1 MWKMRRSVKSRG
13 ARKARS
19 VIQWSEQK
27 LARDAAAAAL
37 RGVAASAYP
46 NIAQRGLVLNPGEF
60 KSVDFGGTLAVNS
73 DVTYAFLNGISPGT
87 EIDQRVGREV
97 TMRSIQFQYV
107 LRPLAGG
114 VDQTAR
120 VLLVYDR
127 QTNATALTADQVL
140 STVTTVAPRNLENRK
155 RFKILYDRTHVL
167 SPPAV
172 ANTAVS
178 RRFYRR
184 LSHPVTFNSL
194 GMGTIGDIITGSLYA
209 IFIGT
214 EDPGATAAT
223 VTFSSRVR
231 YTDQ

>member
-1 MWKMRRSVKSRG
+1 MSTRTSVKTAFGRR
-13 ARKARS
+13 RKGWR
-19 VIQWSEQK
+19 VSEQMAAGK
-27 LARDAAAAAL
+27 LVRQARVEAARAI
-37 RGVAASAYP
+37 VAPLNVASRA
-46 NIAQRGLVLNPGEF
+46 GEF

-73 DVTYAFLNGISPGT
+73 DVTYAFLNGIPPGT

-140 STVTTVAPRNLENRK
+140 HAVTTVAPRNLENKK
-155 RFKILYDRTHVL
+155 RFKILYDCTHVL

-214 EDPGATAAT
+214 EDPGVTAAT

>member
-1 MWKMRRSVKSRG
+1 MSTRTSVKTAFGRR
-13 ARKARS
+13 RKGWR
-19 VIQWSEQK
+19 VSEQMAAGK
-27 LARDAAAAAL
+27 LVRQARVEAARAI
-37 RGVAASAYP
+37 VAPLNVAS
-46 NIAQRGLVLNPGEF
+46 RGEF
-60 KSVDFGGTLAVNS
+60 KSVDFGGTLGVHS
-73 DVTYAFLNGISPGT
+73 DVTYAFLNGIPPGT
-87 EIDQRVGREV
+87 EINQRVGREV

-140 STVTTVAPRNLENRK
+140 HTVTTVAPRNLENKK

-214 EDPGATAAT
+214 EDPGTTAAT